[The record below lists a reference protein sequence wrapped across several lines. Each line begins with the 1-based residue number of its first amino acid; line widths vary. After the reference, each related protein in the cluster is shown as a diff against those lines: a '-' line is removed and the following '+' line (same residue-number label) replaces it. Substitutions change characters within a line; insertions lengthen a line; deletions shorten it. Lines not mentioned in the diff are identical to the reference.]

1 MRHLWSL
8 LAGLLAA
15 PLAWLLL
22 ATGQHRSQEV
32 VGDGS
37 FASADLAGPV
47 VLLVVAGALLGVLGT
62 LRWSPAGP
70 IAAGLLLV
78 LPTLL
83 LFGNPSGT
91 LSAFSHPEESRLL
104 GQSLALWLPLENGT
118 LLVLG
123 SLLLIATFSLQRW
136 RRWPTTL
143 PPPIPLATDDE
154 VVAGVTALSRGTP
167 SPPMTDDDILAAAA
181 AYDEQTTTTGEWP
194 PPATDRDQERG
205 DPSY

>member
-22 ATGQHRSQEV
+22 ATGQHRSQQA
-32 VGDGS
+32 VGDGP
-37 FASADLAGPV
+37 FTSADLAGPV

-78 LPTLL
+78 LPNVL
-83 LFGNPSGT
+83 LFGDPSGT
-91 LSAFSHPEESRLL
+91 LSAFSHPEQSRLL
-104 GQSLALWLPLENGT
+104 GQSLAIWLPLENGT

-136 RRWPTTL
+136 RRWPTL
-143 PPPIPLATDDE
+143 PAPIPLATDDE
-154 VVAGVTALSRGTP
+154 VVAGVTALSQGTP
-167 SPPMTDDDILAAAA
+167 SPPMTDDEILAAAA
-181 AYDEQTTTTGEWP
+181 GYDEQTTTTGEWP

-205 DPSY
+205 DPPY